1 MTQTALRL
9 VVRELVEGVSRC
21 QQSIAVD
28 RPTITIGRAMNCD
41 LRIGDGL
48 GTDAAMGISRVQAT
62 VMSSDIGVMLY
73 DGTPSQPRRNR
84 VWVDGAPIESP
95 LRLVP
100 GAEVTLYKAGHACVQ
115 LSVELPISNQETYT
129 GDLLLEAFDE
139 RLTALTSQVEL
150 LTVQNEERTR
160 SDQQQSQELIA
171 LAKGLRKVVSG
182 SLIAVAISIG
192 TFSLSGAL
200 SAEQRG
206 EWQKVLVQVVQ
217 VVATVAIGGWGV
229 SLNRPEQPK

>member
-1 MTQTALRL
+1 MSGSLRL
-9 VVRELVEGVSRC
+9 QVRELVNGVVRC
-21 QQSIAVD
+21 TQAIAVD
-28 RPTITIGRAMNCD
+28 RPTITIGRGMQCD

-48 GTDAAMGISRVQAT
+48 ETDSAMGISRVQAT
-62 VMSSDIGVMLY
+62 VVSSDIGVQLY
-73 DGTPSQPRRNR
+73 DGTLEQISRNR

-100 GAEVTLYKAGHACVQ
+100 GAELTLFKHGHSCVQ

-139 RLTALTSQVEL
+139 RLTALTCQVEL
-150 LTVQNEERTR
+150 LSVQNEERTR
-160 SDQQQSQELIA
+160 SDQQQSQALID
-171 LAKGLRKVVSG
+171 LDKRLRKVVSG

-206 EWQKVLVQVVQ
+206 EWQKTLVQIVQ

-229 SLNRPEQPK
+229 SLNRPEK